1 MPFLDITSEQ
11 TVMADKLASL
21 KLQAFDYLGNTVE
34 LKADLKSASLL
45 GNGSEEIDVT
55 SEAKL
60 SKKEGQIQIDVEAVK
75 ALKLGSYFVAVKIEA
90 QGEK

>member
-1 MPFLDITSEQ
+1 
-11 TVMADKLASL
+11 MADKLSSL
-21 KLQAFDYLGNTVE
+21 KLQAFDYLGNAVE

-60 SKKEGQIQIDVEAVK
+60 SKKEGQIQIDVEAV
-75 ALKLGSYFVAVKIEA
+75 
-90 QGEK
+90 

>member
-11 TVMADKLASL
+11 TVMADKLSSL

>member
-21 KLQAFDYLGNTVE
+21 KLKAFDYLGNAVE
-34 LKADLKSASLL
+34 LKADLKSASLM

-75 ALKLGSYFVAVKIEA
+75 ALKLGSYFVAVKIDA